1 MKALKHRDLSTFF
14 LEPTKGLMLIY
25 IWKIYV
31 HIISTCLQVLK
42 QAYSTGIDP
51 KQQKKQKHAA
61 KFKRKSNINAQRH
74 DATTVRP
81 PAHVMSYFFR
91 ENRARLYRQTWLE
104 EKCCL
109 SAGIILIQYDSE
121 KCRSTETTLLDGT
134 LPDLQRQMPQKRKLY
149 SWWIKSILSLTL
161 QMFLSWNSHTFSPSR
176 KTCLPTSGSPETPW
190 KINVEPKKSPM
201 YKGKSSEPNLHGL
214 MFQPLIFMA
223 FFPHI
228 PIAAKAAAGRDRFR
242 HSSIQE
248 DILWT
253 TTSRNLHIET
263 NVDPNN
269 DFSK

>member
-1 MKALKHRDLSTFF
+1 M
-14 LEPTKGLMLIY
+14 
-25 IWKIYV
+25 
-31 HIISTCLQVLK
+31 
-42 QAYSTGIDP
+42 DP
-51 KQQKKQKHAA
+51 KQQKKQKHVA

-74 DATTVRP
+74 DATPVRP

-91 ENRARLYRQTWLE
+91 ENRARLYRQTWVGGKMLPF
-104 EKCCL
+104 CWNYM
-109 SAGIILIQYDSE
+109 IRYDSE

-149 SWWIKSILSLTL
+149 SWWIKSTLSLTL
-161 QMFLSWNSHTFSPSR
+161 QMFLSWNSHWFSPSMI
-176 KTCLPTSGSPETPW
+176 TCLPTSGSPETPW
-190 KINVEPKKSPM
+190 KINIEPKKITHVQRKIIWTKP
-201 YKGKSSEPNLHGL
+201 PWTH
-214 MFQPLIFMA
+214 FHV

-263 NVDPNN
+263 TWTQTTTFPSVGWCPGMLLSWKTDSLSPL
-269 DFSK
+269 SSWKLRE